1 MCAVTEITSRAWA
14 GPDDL
19 RAMEGLLSAAWNG
32 PRRPLV
38 PVTVGDLEWWFALGG
53 PDVDWSKRIR
63 IWEVGGHIVA
73 WGWFKPPIETEW
85 FVSDALDEVTRIRV
99 ADSLLTWHEQLAH
112 EALARIPVATP
123 PDGGPPR
130 LEKWAADGWPEAA
143 LLAARGWSPG
153 DLLLTQ
159 YFQPFDVELDPPR
172 VPDGYTLRTL
182 RGPNDVPA
190 RVEVHRAAFAPSQL
204 TVEKYEIAVRQEHYA
219 FERDVVVEAS
229 DGSFAAFALCWL
241 DPVSALGYFELV
253 GVHPDH
259 QRRGLGRVVMRQGLR
274 LLREAGAHDAMV
286 FSLRSN
292 AASEALYRSAGFDEI
307 AIHRIWTKTPR

>member
-1 MCAVTEITSRAWA
+1 MCAVTAISSRPWA
-14 GPDDL
+14 CPDDL
-19 RAMEGLLSAAWNG
+19 LAMEGLLSAAWNG

-63 IWEVGGHIVA
+63 IWEVDGDVVA
-73 WGWFKPPIETEW
+73 WGWFKPPIEAEW
-85 FVSDALDEVTRIRV
+85 FVSDALDEATRTRV
-99 ADSLLTWHEQLAH
+99 GDELLLWHEQLTR

-123 PDGGPPR
+123 PDGEPPR

-143 LLAARGWSPG
+143 FLAARGWSPA

-159 YFQPFDVELDPPR
+159 YFQPLDPGLDAPR

-182 RGPNDVPA
+182 RGQDDIPN

-219 FERDVVVEAS
+219 FERDVVVEAP

-241 DPVSALGYFELV
+241 DPASALGYFEPV

-259 QRRGLGRVVMRQGLR
+259 QRRGLGRVVMRHGLR
-274 LLREAGAHDAMV
+274 LLRAAGARDAMV
-286 FSLRSN
+286 FSLRAN

-307 AIHRIWTKTPR
+307 ALHRLWKKALG